1 MSEKLSRSYIEIRN
15 VLVHKF
21 AACKQIKADNQ
32 MLWVQKINNIT
43 LLANFSTYREYTNEA
58 EKPASFY

>member
-43 LLANFSTYREYTNEA
+43 HEVNNEIIY
-58 EKPASFY
+58 KY

>member
-43 LLANFSTYREYTNEA
+43 HEANNEIIY
-58 EKPASFY
+58 KY